1 MSFEAPAL
9 LATLLLVPLAAAGY
23 WFLQRR
29 PPKYAVRYT
38 NLSVLA
44 GVAGS
49 RRAWR
54 RHVPAALL
62 LAALASLCVA
72 FARPTVTVKAPNE
85 RASVVLVVDTS
96 GSMRASD
103 VKPTITHVLNGLDK
117 VPQAFEIT
125 ANKGKHK
132 AINPAQVLMR

>member
-23 WFLQRR
+23 WLLQRR

-38 NLSVLA
+38 NLAVLA

-54 RHVPAALL
+54 RHVRRRCCSRRSRRS
-62 LAALASLCVA
+62 ASRSRG
-72 FARPTVTVKAPNE
+72 RP
-85 RASVVLVVDTS
+85 
-96 GSMRASD
+96 
-103 VKPTITHVLNGLDK
+103 
-117 VPQAFEIT
+117 
-125 ANKGKHK
+125 
-132 AINPAQVLMR
+132 